1 MGRHNCCRCG
11 AECDGTAGCDV
22 GACPSDGN
30 GDCWCYSCWD
40 KREDACVNCGGGCCK
55 CNYGTF
61 QGPKTPDA
69 CKYECCG
76 SLGERGF
83 EEPFCVNCVSKI
95 KHFNHPQHETTMCDD
110 CEEPTCRYCEPL
122 CCSESPFATPET
134 LAKLAAYEKK
144 QEVLRAKE
152 EEEELAELALE
163 QEQERQEAE
172 ERKKE
177 VADMQVLRAVLPR
190 LQSAKVRSAVE
201 AMLPADYSP
210 NNSKKKRR
218 KKR

>member
-1 MGRHNCCRCG
+1 M
-11 AECDGTAGCDV
+11 
-22 GACPSDGN
+22 
-30 GDCWCYSCWD
+30 
-40 KREDACVNCGGGCCK
+40 NCGGGCSK

-76 SLGERGF
+76 SLGKRGF
-83 EEPFCVNCVSKI
+83 EEPFCVKCVSKI

-110 CEEPTCRYCEPL
+110 CEEPTCQYCEPL

-152 EEEELAELALE
+152 ELAELALE
-163 QEQERQEAE
+163 EEQERQEAE

-177 VADMQVLRAVLPR
+177 VADVQVLQAVLSR